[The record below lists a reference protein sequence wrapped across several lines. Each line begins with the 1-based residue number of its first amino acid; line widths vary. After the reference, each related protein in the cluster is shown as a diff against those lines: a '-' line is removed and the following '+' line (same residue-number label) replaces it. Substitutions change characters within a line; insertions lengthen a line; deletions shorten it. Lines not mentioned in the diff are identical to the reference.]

1 MKQYDE
7 SNKEQVAEFV
17 LEQIRHHIL
26 FTLAT
31 VDNDNRPWVVCLGL
45 TVDDNVDIIWKSS
58 AIAEHSKHI
67 RGNPYV
73 SLCIFSH
80 SKDEGDFGFYAKA
93 AAREITDPT
102 EIIKYAHYR
111 YARQGKPVPTADE
124 LLTDVGDRLY
134 VARIQEAWVN
144 DSRHVKTPVD
154 VELMRNI
161 SSHIAKYSMK

>member
-58 AIAEHSKHI
+58 AIAEHSKQQEH
-67 RGNPYV
+67 RQ
-73 SLCIFSH
+73 H
-80 SKDEGDFGFYAKA
+80 SKRANLERPQSRKAWGFERLWNYFTAS
-93 AAREITDPT
+93 
-102 EIIKYAHYR
+102 R
-111 YARQGKPVPTADE
+111 YSGQCWLRMRNQKPVSPTPGY
-124 LLTDVGDRLY
+124 TNG
-134 VARIQEAWVN
+134 
-144 DSRHVKTPVD
+144 
-154 VELMRNI
+154 
-161 SSHIAKYSMK
+161 